1 MAEGMDAAISAP
13 RDKRAVMVFESGVT
27 VSLRLKTREEVSAK
41 RTIAQGKIETGYKIS
56 DGEVDDPKVASFE
69 GIITGTDLPFAPLH
83 IISAMNQA
91 QAIQAAYDTKEFVSV
106 YTSFMAMPQ
115 CRIKGMKLTRAQCDK
130 IDKAEQAKALAWVD
144 KNVHVQLTVP
154 QKVGIASFCP
164 WNIGPGK
171 CFPSGFYRDLNA
183 GNFKGACAQIK
194 RWVWDAGRDCRIREN
209 NCYGQVIRRDQES
222 ELTCWGMDK

>member
-1 MAEGMDAAISAP
+1 
-13 RDKRAVMVFESGVT
+13 
-27 VSLRLKTREEVSAK
+27 
-41 RTIAQGKIETGYKIS
+41 
-56 DGEVDDPKVASFE
+56 
-69 GIITGTDLPFAPLH
+69 
-83 IISAMNQA
+83 
-91 QAIQAAYDTKEFVSV
+91 
-106 YTSFMAMPQ
+106 
-115 CRIKGMKLTRAQCDK
+115 
-130 IDKAEQAKALAWVD
+130 ALAWVD
-144 KNVHVQLTVP
+144 RNVHVQLTEP

-222 ELTCWGMDK
+222 ELTCWGMEK

>member
-1 MAEGMDAAISAP
+1 MTYVD
-13 RDKRAVMVFESGVT
+13 
-27 VSLRLKTREEVSAK
+27 
-41 RTIAQGKIETGYKIS
+41 GKP
-56 DGEVDDPKVASFE
+56 V
-69 GIITGTDLPFAPLH
+69 
-83 IISAMNQA
+83 
-91 QAIQAAYDTKEFVSV
+91 
-106 YTSFMAMPQ
+106 
-115 CRIKGMKLTRAQCDK
+115 IKGMKLTRAQCDK

-209 NCYGQVIRRDQES
+209 NCYGQVIRRDQS
-222 ELTCWGMDK
+222 QS

>member
-1 MAEGMDAAISAP
+1 MVNKSKLSVAMLALIAAGASAP
-13 RDKRAVMVFESGVT
+13 VIMAQFQHEKEGTSLVAYQDKIRGIWTICGGVT
-27 VSLRLKTREEVSAK
+27 YVD
-41 RTIAQGKIETGYKIS
+41 GKP
-56 DGEVDDPKVASFE
+56 V
-69 GIITGTDLPFAPLH
+69 
-83 IISAMNQA
+83 
-91 QAIQAAYDTKEFVSV
+91 
-106 YTSFMAMPQ
+106 
-115 CRIKGMKLTRAQCDK
+115 IKGMKLTREQCDK

-144 KNVHVQLTVP
+144 KNVHVPLSEP

-209 NCYGQVIRRDQES
+209 NCFGQVIRRDQES
-222 ELTCWGMDK
+222 ELTCWGLDK